1 LQISIKKTRVVH
13 FDFMVTDFRLSIH
26 VYSTESSRLGS
37 V

>member
-1 LQISIKKTRVVH
+1 
-13 FDFMVTDFRLSIH
+13 MVTDFRLSIH